1 LAWGVGVGIGGASVG
16 DGWSVE
22 PVDVEDVVGANR
34 CNGLGGAG
42 KCDGCAIVVGV
53 GSALGASV
61 VAGVGRSGVLGET
74 FNLHCRGKKIFDVSR
89 EAGRGWWFGWRICLV
104 VVSLMGQR

>member
-1 LAWGVGVGIGGASVG
+1 MWGGGAGIGVASVG

-22 PVDVEDVVGANR
+22 LVDVEDVVGANR

-42 KCDGCAIVVGV
+42 KCDVSAIVVGV
-53 GSALGASV
+53 GSALGTSV

-74 FNLHCRGKKIFDVSR
+74 FNLHCRCKKIFDVSG
-89 EAGRGWWFGWRICLV
+89 EGGFNPV
-104 VVSLMGQR
+104 VDGGLD